1 MKVLENIKELGTSPS
16 PISKTKKLFLFKKS
30 YYLVLMFYLIWKL
43 ILLQNKK
50 MISYYMVDKSF
61 QGFINSKEFWSFKFE
76 KWLETIF
83 PLFERLRGMFGI
95 IRPSHLCFK
104 RQIFE
109 TAVFLRYTQM
119 WSN

>member
-43 ILLQNKK
+43 ILLQN
-50 MISYYMVDKSF
+50 KSF